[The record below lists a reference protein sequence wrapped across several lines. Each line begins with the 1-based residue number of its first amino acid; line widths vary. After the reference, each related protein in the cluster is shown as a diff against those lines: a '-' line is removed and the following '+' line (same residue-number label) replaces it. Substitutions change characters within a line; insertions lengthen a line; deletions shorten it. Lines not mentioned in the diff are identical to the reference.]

1 MYIYFKK
8 KILFNIL
15 KIFDIF
21 FMLSALIMSLLLWGI
36 PQNENYSIWE
46 LLYAKAKF
54 INVVFLLI
62 FILIWRLIFQ
72 LLGLYDSVRLEKGKA
87 EGKTLL
93 LAVPIGTIVLL
104 ALSVFFQ
111 RSHVRQETLLAFMAL
126 AGVLTWGGRTALRII
141 LGKVR
146 QQNRNVCRLLLVGS
160 NHRAYNFVRGVL
172 ATPQLGYHIVGY
184 IDDPWDDRN
193 CKKLEGMLKQLGTL
207 QDLEVVMDREEI
219 DEVVIALP
227 IRSYYE
233 QIQRMIAACEIRGLQ
248 THLLSDFFQCTI
260 ARPHVLEFDGIPIL
274 AFTTGTSAVWTAY
287 LKRAFDIIVASLLVL
302 GLAPLFLLL
311 ALLIKICSPKGPVLF
326 VQTRVGYN
334 RRHFKM
340 FKFRTMVPEAERLQP
355 SLEHLNEAQGP
366 VFKIKND
373 PRITPIGRFLRR
385 TSLDELPQLF
395 NVIKGDMSLVGPRP
409 LPLRDVERFEEAWL
423 KRRFS
428 VKPGI
433 TCLWQVSERSN
444 ATFDTWI
451 AQDLDYIDNWSFPLD
466 LKILCKTIPAVVR
479 GLGAH

>member
-1 MYIYFKK
+1 MYTKFKK
-8 KILFNIL
+8 KILFDIL
-15 KIFDIF
+15 KMFDIF
-21 FMLSALIMSLLLWGI
+21 FMLSALIISLSLWGASHDD
-36 PQNENYSIWE
+36 NLDIWE
-46 LLYAKAKF
+46 LLYAKTKF
-54 INVVFLLI
+54 INIVLLLI

-72 LLGLYDSVRLEKGKA
+72 LLGLYDSSRLEQGKA

-93 LAVPIGTIVLL
+93 LAVLIGTMVLL
-104 ALSVFFQ
+104 AMAVFFQ
-111 RSHVRQETLLAFMAL
+111 RGHVGQETLLAFMAL
-126 AGVLTWGGRTALRII
+126 AGVMTWGGRTALRII
-141 LGKVR
+141 LARIR

-160 NHRAYNFVRGVL
+160 NHRAYNFIRCVL

-193 CKKLEGMLKQLGTL
+193 CKKLEGMLKEFGAL
-207 QDLEVVMDREEI
+207 QDLEVVIDREEI
-219 DEVVIALP
+219 DEIVIALP

-233 QIQRMIAACEIRGLQ
+233 QIQGIIAMCEIRGIQ

-274 AFTTGTSAVWTAY
+274 AFTTGTSEMWAAY
-287 LKRAFDIIVASLLVL
+287 LKRAFDVIVASVLML

-311 ALLIKICSPKGPVLF
+311 ALLIKVCSPKGPVFF
-326 VQTRVGYN
+326 VQSRVGYN
-334 RRHFKM
+334 RRQFKM
-340 FKFRTMVPEAERLQP
+340 LKFRTMVPDAERLQA

-373 PRITPIGRFLRR
+373 PRITPIGRLLRK

-433 TCLWQVSERSN
+433 TCLWQVSGRSD

-451 AQDLDYIDNWSFPLD
+451 AQDLAYIDNWSFPLD

>member
-1 MYIYFKK
+1 MYTYFKK
-8 KILFNIL
+8 RILFNTL
-15 KIFDIF
+15 KMFDIF
-21 FMLSALIMSLLLWGI
+21 FMLSALTISLSVWGV
-36 PQNENYSIWE
+36 PQDDNASIWA
-46 LLYAKAKF
+46 LLYAKTKL
-54 INVVFLLI
+54 INVVLLLI
-62 FILIWRLIFQ
+62 LILIWRLIFQ
-72 LLGLYDSVRLEKGKA
+72 LLGLYDSTRLEKGKT
-87 EGKTLL
+87 EGRTLIV
-93 LAVPIGTIVLL
+93 AVLIGTMVLL
-104 ALSVFFQ
+104 ALTVLFRRVNIS
-111 RSHVRQETLLAFMAL
+111 REMLLAFMAL
-126 AGVLTWGGRTALRII
+126 AGVLTWGGRTALRIV

-146 QQNRNVCRLLLVGS
+146 QRNRNACRLLLVGS
-160 NHRAYNFVRGVL
+160 NHRAYNFARCVL
-172 ATPQLGYHIVGY
+172 AASQLGYDVAGY
-184 IDDPWDDRN
+184 IDDHWDN
-193 CKKLEGMLKQLGTL
+193 TNAGKLEGMLKQLGGL
-207 QDLEVVMDREEI
+207 QDLEAVIDREEI

-233 QIQRMIAACEIRGLQ
+233 QIQHMIAACEIRGLQ
-248 THLLSDFFQCTI
+248 VHLLSDLFQCTI
-260 ARPHVLEFDGIPIL
+260 ARPRILEFDGMPVL
-274 AFTTGTSAVWTAY
+274 AFTTGTDAVWAAY
-287 LKRAFDIIVASLLVL
+287 LKRGFDVLVASILVL
-302 GLAPLFLLL
+302 VLAPLFLLL
-311 ALLIKICSPKGPVLF
+311 VLLIKVCSPKGPVFF

-334 RRHFKM
+334 RRRFKM
-340 FKFRTMVPEAERLQP
+340 FKFRTMVPDAERLQA

-366 VFKIKND
+366 VFKIKKD
-373 PRITPIGRFLRR
+373 PRVMPIGRILRK

-423 KRRFS
+423 NRRFS